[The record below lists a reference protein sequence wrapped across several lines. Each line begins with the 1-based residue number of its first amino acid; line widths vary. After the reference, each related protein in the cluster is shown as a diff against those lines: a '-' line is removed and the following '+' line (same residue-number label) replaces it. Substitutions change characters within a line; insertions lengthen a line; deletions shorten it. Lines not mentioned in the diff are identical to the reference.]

1 MASIREAAQNVLDVA
16 RDGIGW
22 IVLWKEG
29 RSWESMAFWPDY
41 DARTG
46 RITFSS
52 EEELE
57 ESPFATPMSRMR
69 ITFSSEEELEELREI
84 VRKDCSAILVNS
96 HEHNL
101 GVFDWKGRR
110 EELVDGLRWQ
120 YRLQEYLAADAI
132 A

>member
-52 EEELE
+52 
-57 ESPFATPMSRMR
+57 A
-69 ITFSSEEELEELREI
+69 EELEELREI

-101 GVFDWKGRR
+101 GVFDWRGRR
-110 EELVDGLRWQ
+110 EELADGLRWQ
-120 YRLQEYLAADAI
+120 YKLQEYLAADAI